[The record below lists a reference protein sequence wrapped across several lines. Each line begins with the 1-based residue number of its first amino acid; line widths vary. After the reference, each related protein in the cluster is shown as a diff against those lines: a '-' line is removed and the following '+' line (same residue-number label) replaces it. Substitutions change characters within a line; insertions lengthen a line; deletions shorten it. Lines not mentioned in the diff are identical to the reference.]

1 MSVGPTRQHRINYAA
16 RYARL
21 CRDELKEILS
31 LTRRIF
37 SYQKIQ
43 IGWEKKE
50 IDRVGRIDK
59 RETYYFRRQS

>member
-16 RYARL
+16 RNARL